1 MLFKELKI
9 KNMTLKNR
17 TVLAPMCMYMAVEFG
32 YAEYFHMAHYI
43 TRAMGGVA
51 LIIQE
56 ATAIDPDGRISPHD
70 LGIWRDNHVEQLKMI
85 VDAVHKHD
93 CKMGIQINHA
103 GRKAAV
109 KRPIAP
115 SAIRFSKMHKQPKKM
130 TIEEIKKVIEDFK
143 QAARRANEAGYDYLE
158 VHAAHGYLLC
168 EFLSPNT
175 NKRKDE
181 YGDRKKLIKEVVM
194 AVREEWPEEKP
205 LAVRF
210 SAYEYV
216 SQGMTPEWI
225 AELVNELKPLGLD
238 IANISSGG
246 NVYEQ
251 QIKLYPGYQ
260 LDFAK
265 TIRSKTDII
274 TIGGGLITNLELA
287 DKAIIDG
294 SCDLVFFGRLLLR
307 EPFYIINHAEAFG
320 ENVPYPKYYKRA
332 KA

>member
-17 TVLAPMCMYMAVEFG
+17 TVLAPMCMYMAEEFG

-43 TRAMGGVA
+43 TRSMGGVA
-51 LIIQE
+51 LVIQE
-56 ATAIDPDGRISPHD
+56 ATAIDPDGRISPQD

-85 VDAVHKHD
+85 VDAVHKND
-93 CKMGIQINHA
+93 TKMGIQINHA

-109 KRPIAP
+109 DQPIAP
-115 SAIRFSKMHKQPKKM
+115 SAIRFSPKHKLPKEM
-130 TIEEIKKVIEDFK
+130 TLEDIKKVIEDFK

-158 VHAAHGYLLC
+158 IHAAHGYLLC

-205 LAVRF
+205 LGARF
-210 SAYEYV
+210 SAYEYAKE
-216 SQGMTPEWI
+216 SITPEWI

-238 IANISSGG
+238 MANISSGG
-246 NVYEQ
+246 NVAEQ
-251 QIKLYPGYQ
+251 EIKLFPGYQ

-265 TIRSKTDII
+265 TIRSKTDIV
-274 TIGGGLITNLELA
+274 TIGGGLITNLEMA
-287 DKAIIDG
+287 DYAITDG
-294 SCDLVFFGRLLLR
+294 SCDLVYFGRLLLR
-307 EPFYIINHAEAFG
+307 EPFYIINHAENLG
-320 ENVPYPKYYKRA
+320 EDMPYPKYYRRA

>member
-1 MLFKELKI
+1 MLFKELTI

-17 TVLAPMCMYMAVEFG
+17 TVLAPMCMYMAEEFG
-32 YAEYFHMAHYI
+32 YAEYFHMVHYVS
-43 TRAMGGVA
+43 RSMGGVG

-56 ATAIDPDGRISPHD
+56 ATAIDQNGRISPKD

-85 VDAVHKHD
+85 VDGVHKND
-93 CKMGIQINHA
+93 TKMGIQINHA
-103 GRKAAV
+103 GRKGIAD
-109 KRPIAP
+109 RPLAP
-115 SAIRFSKMHKQPKKM
+115 SAIQFNFKYHIPKKM
-130 TIEEIKKVIEDFK
+130 TIKDIKKVIEDFK

-158 VHAAHGYLLC
+158 IHAAHGYLLC

-181 YGDRKKLIKEVVM
+181 YGDRKKLIKEVVV

-205 LAVRF
+205 LAIRF
-210 SAYEYV
+210 SASEYV
-216 SQGMTPEWI
+216 EEGITPEWI
-225 AELVNELKPLGLD
+225 ADLINELKPLGLD

-246 NVYEQ
+246 NVSEQ
-251 QIKLYPGYQ
+251 EIKLFPGYQ

-265 TIRSKTDII
+265 TIRSKTGIV
-274 TIGGGLITNLELA
+274 TIGGGLITNLEMA

-294 SCDLVFFGRLLLR
+294 SCDLVYFGRLLLR
-307 EPFYIINHAEAFG
+307 EPFYIINHAENLG
-320 ENVPYPKYYKRA
+320 EDMPYPKYYKRA